1 MKKKVKPKKNSA
13 TQPKHRNGKGKW
25 KSRKEILSKAFERLD
40 KCREYQKR
48 DNWSC

>member
-1 MKKKVKPKKNSA
+1 MNNKNRTKKPKNSQKN
-13 TQPKHRNGKGKW
+13 KKNKW
-25 KSRKEILSKAFERLD
+25 KSRKEILSKAFDRLD